1 MATKSS
7 DNPGFYEL
15 MANLILTADLP
26 MHGIAVAG
34 EIITLDARAMDYG
47 SPFHKAMSLTY
58 TGSLFDDYEL
68 LLARCKTDVH
78 RHSESQDLV
87 ELLRSL
93 NEIKLALAE
102 LYERAER
109 E

>member
-1 MATKSS
+1 MAAKPS
-7 DNPGFYEL
+7 DNPGIYEI
-15 MANLILTADLP
+15 MADLIRTGDLP
-26 MHGIAVAG
+26 MSGIALAG
-34 EIITLDARAMDYG
+34 EIITLDARAMDYE

-58 TGSLFDDYEL
+58 TGSLLDDYEL

-78 RHSESQDLV
+78 QYSEGQDAH
-87 ELLRSL
+87 ELLHNL
-93 NEIKLALAE
+93 NEIRTALAE